1 MSKYVESEVLELKE
15 KYTPNICKEIVSFL
29 NTEGGTV
36 IIGVKDNGEVIG
48 VDKIDETLKKL
59 SDVIT
64 TQIEPNP
71 QDEVRTELVFNEGKI
86 LIVIHIQKGIKN
98 IYCQKKYGY
107 SSNGCTIRI
116 GTTNKEMTPQ
126 QIRIRYEKNYTDSEY
141 MLIKNAQHAALSFR
155 ELKIYY
161 EEKGF
166 HVEPHSFEANFNLCN
181 RSGEYNLLAE
191 LLADNNDIPFIFV
204 KFDGTDK
211 TSVSKRNDYGCGCIL
226 TTYEKIKNRLS
237 AENICISDTKARP
250 RKDTFLFDFDC
261 VNEAVINA
269 LVHNDWTIT
278 EPQISMFSNRIE
290 ILSHGGLISGMT
302 KKDFFSGISKP
313 RNTTLMRIFLN
324 MGLCEHTG
332 HGVPTIVKRYSEEV
346 FDIEDNYI
354 KCTIPFDKT
363 VLEKTLNTHADL
375 NIGLDIRLNKSEKDV
390 VEYLIDN
397 VNETAVSLS
406 EKIDISKRT
415 VERTFKSLQDKGII
429 IRDGSKRD
437 GHWKV
442 IK

>member
-126 QIRIRYEKNYTDSEY
+126 QIHIRYEKNYTDSEY

-166 HVEPHSFEANFNLCN
+166 HVEPHSFEANFNLRN
-181 RSGEYNLLAE
+181 RSGEY
-191 LLADNNDIPFIFV
+191 
-204 KFDGTDK
+204 T
-211 TSVSKRNDYGCGCIL
+211 L
-226 TTYEKIKNRLS
+226 TM
-237 AENICISDTKARP
+237 D
-250 RKDTFLFDFDC
+250 
-261 VNEAVINA
+261 AV
-269 LVHNDWTIT
+269 V
-278 EPQISMFSNRIE
+278 
-290 ILSHGGLISGMT
+290 
-302 KKDFFSGISKP
+302 
-313 RNTTLMRIFLN
+313 
-324 MGLCEHTG
+324 
-332 HGVPTIVKRYSEEV
+332 Y
-346 FDIEDNYI
+346 
-354 KCTIPFDKT
+354 
-363 VLEKTLNTHADL
+363 
-375 NIGLDIRLNKSEKDV
+375 
-390 VEYLIDN
+390 
-397 VNETAVSLS
+397 
-406 EKIDISKRT
+406 
-415 VERTFKSLQDKGII
+415 
-429 IRDGSKRD
+429 
-437 GHWKV
+437 
-442 IK
+442 